1 MGVRKRAFRGVF
13 IGENAHRS
21 RSPCLHLQ
29 GKWSIDR
36 RSQRTAIS
44 YPLMMPLAC
53 NLVSLFGWSKGRS
66 ESRWGE
72 IRVTAVRITWALPCA
87 ARRQLRL
94 FRCGK
99 SLKLRPLDVS
109 QLQEPRRCC
118 WATSEDKPSDLWCP
132 VRHDPGLP
140 ASRCGKRCG
149 AISKACSAAQRLC
162 LH

>member
-1 MGVRKRAFRGVF
+1 MMGVRKRAFRGVF

-72 IRVTAVRITWALPCA
+72 IRVTAVRITWAYALRRSEA
-87 ARRQLRL
+87 APAFPLRKASEASAHGRL
-94 FRCGK
+94 AAPGTPAVLLGNVRGQAV
-99 SLKLRPLDVS
+99 RPVVS
-109 QLQEPRRCC
+109 
-118 WATSEDKPSDLWCP
+118 
-132 VRHDPGLP
+132 GLP
-140 ASRCGKRCG
+140 RSRFANQPLRDEMRRHK
-149 AISKACSAAQRLC
+149 LC
-162 LH
+162 LQ